1 MGRSTKTPI
10 LVQSRREFIQKVQL
24 ERKENKMET
33 QFSPQIFVIPQK
45 MLQQQQKQ
53 SLLKIATTTPT
64 LAPAAP
70 KYRVILSDS
79 NKTNKILVNDKIQI
93 AKSKPMAAVVGC
105 KRPAEPEPGLSPSI
119 KSEEDED
126 DEICG
131 TPMRKRANLDHLS
144 PEERLQRRKLKNRVA
159 AQNARDKK
167 KAQTEEME
175 KLIED
180 MRAEKQKF
188 AEENARLQAFNTQL
202 QIENASLLKENK
214 EYKQELGIISQ
225 NQTESQ
231 EIHIELP
238 MSPDSLP
245 PMSPS
250 SSSPSSPVSVS
261 SLASPRSSPM
271 VPPESAAGAGY
282 HDTTDHHISQN
293 RVVVAR
299 LDSLGTELCGHN
311 VLSSY
316 DVYDDIEAVLAQTT
330 IPVTVTTETP
340 APSTTS
346 ISVVPNNQVAIEEEE
361 LGMFE
366 STSPKNLTEF
376 QFLTC
381 SNQDTEI
388 EQMLANN
395 EYNLEAKWNESLEDI
410 LFPDLD

>member
-10 LVQSRREFIQKVQL
+10 LVQSKREFIQKVQL
-24 ERKENKMET
+24 KRKENKMET

-105 KRPAEPEPGLSPSI
+105 KRPAEPEPCLSPSI

-180 MRAEKQKF
+180 MRAENQ
-188 AEENARLQAFNTQL
+188 
-202 QIENASLLKENK
+202 

-316 DVYDDIEAVLAQTT
+316 DVDDDIEAVLAQTT

-340 APSTTS
+340 APSTTPTS
-346 ISVVPNNQVAIEEEE
+346 IVPNNQVAIEEEE

>member
-1 MGRSTKTPI
+1 MGRYTKTPI
-10 LVQSRREFIQKVQL
+10 LVQSKKEFIQKVQL
-24 ERKENKMET
+24 ERKVNKMET

-105 KRPAEPEPGLSPSI
+105 KRPAEPEPCLSPSI

-180 MRAEKQKF
+180 MRAENQ
-188 AEENARLQAFNTQL
+188 
-202 QIENASLLKENK
+202 

-250 SSSPSSPVSVS
+250 SSSSSPSSPVSVS

-271 VPPESAAGAGY
+271 VPPESAAL
-282 HDTTDHHISQN
+282 TNEPQPQEQ
-293 RVVVAR
+293 
-299 LDSLGTELCGHN
+299 GTMTPLIITSPRTG
-311 VLSSY
+311 LSSQ
-316 DVYDDIEAVLAQTT
+316 DLTPWVQSCVVTMSCLLTT
-330 IPVTVTTETP
+330 LMMILKQ
-340 APSTTS
+340 S
-346 ISVVPNNQVAIEEEE
+346 
-361 LGMFE
+361 
-366 STSPKNLTEF
+366 SPKHPSLSLSQQRHQHPPPLPPPLSPITK
-376 QFLTC
+376 LPLKKRSWAC
-381 SNQDTEI
+381 SSQHPPRI
-388 EQMLANN
+388 
-395 EYNLEAKWNESLEDI
+395 
-410 LFPDLD
+410 

>member
-1 MGRSTKTPI
+1 MGRYTKTPI
-10 LVQSRREFIQKVQL
+10 LVQSKKEFIQKVQL
-24 ERKENKMET
+24 ERKVNKMET

-105 KRPAEPEPGLSPSI
+105 KRPAEPEPCLCPSI

-188 AEENARLQAFNTQL
+188 AEENARLQACKAQL

-214 EYKQELGIISQ
+214 EYKQKLGIISQ

-271 VPPESAAGAGY
+271 VPPESAAL
-282 HDTTDHHISQN
+282 TNEPQPQEQ
-293 RVVVAR
+293 
-299 LDSLGTELCGHN
+299 GTMTPLIITSPRTG
-311 VLSSY
+311 LSSQ
-316 DVYDDIEAVLAQTT
+316 DLTPWVQSCVVTMSCLLTT
-330 IPVTVTTETP
+330 LMMILKQ
-340 APSTTS
+340 S
-346 ISVVPNNQVAIEEEE
+346 
-361 LGMFE
+361 
-366 STSPKNLTEF
+366 SPKQPSLSLSQQRHQHPLPPPPPLSPITK
-376 QFLTC
+376 LPLKKRSWAC
-381 SNQDTEI
+381 SSQHPPRI
-388 EQMLANN
+388 
-395 EYNLEAKWNESLEDI
+395 
-410 LFPDLD
+410 

>member
-1 MGRSTKTPI
+1 
-10 LVQSRREFIQKVQL
+10 
-24 ERKENKMET
+24 MET
-33 QFSPQIFVIPQK
+33 QYSPQIFVIPQK
-45 MLQQQQKQ
+45 MLQSQQKQ
-53 SLLKIATTTPT
+53 SLLKLATTPT

-105 KRPAEPEPGLSPSI
+105 KRPAEPEPCLSPSI

-175 KLIED
+175 KLID
-180 MRAEKQKF
+180 QMRAEKEKL
-188 AEENARLQAFNTQL
+188 AEENARLQAFNTHLQL
-202 QIENASLLKENK
+202 ENASLLEENK
-214 EYKQELGIISQ
+214 DYKQKLGIISQ
-225 NQTESQ
+225 EQTETQ
-231 EIHIELP
+231 QIHIELP

-245 PMSPS
+245 PMSPVS
-250 SSSPSSPVSVS
+250 SSTSSPSSPVSVS
-261 SLASPRSSPM
+261 SLASSSSSPM

-282 HDTTDHHISQN
+282 HDTSDLHTSKN

-311 VLSSY
+311 VLCPY
-316 DVYDDIEAVLAQTT
+316 DVDDDIETVLAQTT
-330 IPVTVTTETP
+330 VPIAISTEAP
-340 APSTTS
+340 APTTTPTP
-346 ISVVPNNQVAIEEEE
+346 VVPNNQVAIEEEE
-361 LGMFE
+361 LDMFK
-366 STSPKNLTEF
+366 STSTKNMTDF
-376 QFLTC
+376 QQFLTC

-395 EYNLEAKWNESLEDI
+395 EYNLEAKWNQSLEDI

>member
-1 MGRSTKTPI
+1 MGRSTKTWV
-10 LVQSRREFIQKVQL
+10 LVQSKKEFIQKVQL
-24 ERKENKMET
+24 KRKENKMET

-64 LAPAAP
+64 LAPAVP

-105 KRPAEPEPGLSPSI
+105 KRPAEPEPCLSPSI

-188 AEENARLQAFNTQL
+188 AEEN
-202 QIENASLLKENK
+202 K
-214 EYKQELGIISQ
+214 EYKQNLGIISQ

-245 PMSPS
+245 PMSPSSSS

-282 HDTTDHHISQN
+282 HDTTDHYISKN
-293 RVVVAR
+293 RAVVAR
-299 LDSLGTELCGHN
+299 LDSLGTELCDHN

-316 DVYDDIEAVLAQTT
+316 DVDDDIEAVLAQTT

-340 APSTTS
+340 APSTTPTS
-346 ISVVPNNQVAIEEEE
+346 IVPNNQVAIEEEE
-361 LGMFE
+361 LGMFK

>member
-45 MLQQQQKQ
+45 MLQQKQ

-79 NKTNKILVNDKIQI
+79 NKTNKILI

-105 KRPAEPEPGLSPSI
+105 KRPAEPEPCLSPSI

-214 EYKQELGIISQ
+214 EYKQKLGIISQ
-225 NQTESQ
+225 NQKESQ

-271 VPPESAAGAGY
+271 VPPESAAL
-282 HDTTDHHISQN
+282 TNEPQPQEQ
-293 RVVVAR
+293 
-299 LDSLGTELCGHN
+299 GTMTPLIITSPRTG
-311 VLSSY
+311 LSSQ
-316 DVYDDIEAVLAQTT
+316 DL
-330 IPVTVTTETP
+330 TP
-340 APSTTS
+340 WVQS
-346 ISVVPNNQVAIEEEE
+346 
-361 LGMFE
+361 F
-366 STSPKNLTEF
+366 
-376 QFLTC
+376 
-381 SNQDTEI
+381 
-388 EQMLANN
+388 
-395 EYNLEAKWNESLEDI
+395 
-410 LFPDLD
+410 

>member
-1 MGRSTKTPI
+1 MG
-10 LVQSRREFIQKVQL
+10 IQKVQL
-24 ERKENKMET
+24 KRKENKMET

-45 MLQQQQKQ
+45 ILQQQQKQ

-79 NKTNKILVNDKIQI
+79 NKTNKILVKDKIQI

-105 KRPAEPEPGLSPSI
+105 KRPAEPEPCLSPSI

-214 EYKQELGIISQ
+214 EYKQKLGIISQ
-225 NQTESQ
+225 NQTKSQ

-245 PMSPS
+245 PMSPSSSS

-271 VPPESAAGAGY
+271 VPPESAAL
-282 HDTTDHHISQN
+282 TNEPQPQEQ
-293 RVVVAR
+293 
-299 LDSLGTELCGHN
+299 GTMTPLIITSPRTG
-311 VLSSY
+311 LSSQ
-316 DVYDDIEAVLAQTT
+316 DLTPWVQSCVITMSCLLTTFDDIEAVLAQTT

-340 APSTTS
+340 APSTTPTS
-346 ISVVPNNQVAIEEEE
+346 IVPNNQVAIEEEE

>member
-1 MGRSTKTPI
+1 MGRYTKTPI
-10 LVQSRREFIQKVQL
+10 LVQSKKEFIQKVQL
-24 ERKENKMET
+24 ERKVNKMET

-105 KRPAEPEPGLSPSI
+105 KRPAEPEPCLSPSI

-188 AEENARLQAFNTQL
+188 AEE
-202 QIENASLLKENK
+202 
-214 EYKQELGIISQ
+214 LGIISQ

-282 HDTTDHHISQN
+282 HDTTDHHISKN

-316 DVYDDIEAVLAQTT
+316 DVDDDIEAVLAQTT

-340 APSTTS
+340 APSTTPTS
-346 ISVVPNNQVAIEEEE
+346 IVLNNQVTIEEEE

>member
-45 MLQQQQKQ
+45 MLQQKQ
-53 SLLKIATTTPT
+53 SLLKIATTAPT

-105 KRPAEPEPGLSPSI
+105 KRPAEPEPCLSPSI

-144 PEERLQRRKLKNRVA
+144 PEERLQKRKLKNRVA

-214 EYKQELGIISQ
+214 EYKQKLGLVTVKGSD
-225 NQTESQ
+225 
-231 EIHIELP
+231 IHQVQIELP
-238 MSPDSLP
+238 MSPASLP
-245 PMSPS
+245 PLSPIS
-250 SSSPSSPVSVS
+250 SPIPSPSSPVSVS
-261 SLASPRSSPM
+261 SISMTP
-271 VPPESAAGAGY
+271 
-282 HDTTDHHISQN
+282 DHS
-293 RVVVAR
+293 
-299 LDSLGTELCGHN
+299 
-311 VLSSY
+311 
-316 DVYDDIEAVLAQTT
+316 
-330 IPVTVTTETP
+330 
-340 APSTTS
+340 
-346 ISVVPNNQVAIEEEE
+346 
-361 LGMFE
+361 
-366 STSPKNLTEF
+366 
-376 QFLTC
+376 
-381 SNQDTEI
+381 
-388 EQMLANN
+388 
-395 EYNLEAKWNESLEDI
+395 
-410 LFPDLD
+410 

>member
-10 LVQSRREFIQKVQL
+10 LVQSKKQFIQKVQL
-24 ERKENKMET
+24 KRKENKMET

-105 KRPAEPEPGLSPSI
+105 KRPAEPEPCLSPSI

-175 KLIED
+175 KLLD
-180 MRAEKQKF
+180 QMRAEKDAL
-188 AEENARLQAFNTQL
+188 AEESARLQAFNNQL
-202 QIENASLLKENK
+202 QIENASLIEENT
-214 EYKQELGIISQ
+214 EYKQKLGLVTIKGGEI
-225 NQTESQ
+225 NQVQ
-231 EIHIELP
+231 IELP
-238 MSPDSLP
+238 MSPASLP
-245 PMSPS
+245 PLSPTP
-250 SSSPSSPVSVS
+250 SPSSPVSM
-261 SLASPRSSPM
+261 SL
-271 VPPESAAGAGY
+271 
-282 HDTTDHHISQN
+282 
-293 RVVVAR
+293 
-299 LDSLGTELCGHN
+299 
-311 VLSSY
+311 
-316 DVYDDIEAVLAQTT
+316 
-330 IPVTVTTETP
+330 
-340 APSTTS
+340 
-346 ISVVPNNQVAIEEEE
+346 ISV
-361 LGMFE
+361 
-366 STSPKNLTEF
+366 T
-376 QFLTC
+376 
-381 SNQDTEI
+381 
-388 EQMLANN
+388 
-395 EYNLEAKWNESLEDI
+395 
-410 LFPDLD
+410 PDHSMV